1 MGYSKEVYR
10 NAAAKL
16 ADQRAKA
23 EREAKNA
30 VLPFSAPVPAPRR
43 LNASFPV
50 RRWRLPAPFWGA
62 EMCAKTFPG

>member
-23 EREAKNA
+23 EREAEERRSA
-30 VLPFSAPVPAPRR
+30 FFSAYPRAAEIER
-43 LNASFPV
+43 QLSRTA
-50 RRWRLPAPFWGA
+50 LAAPFWGA
-62 EMCAKTFPG
+62 EMCAKTFPV